1 MTKAA
6 GISMAKLDQCEED
19 TLKMMEIAQ
28 QSVELLEQ
36 MPCDVEALARLS
48 KSFTD
53 KIEGLRSDLLDQSS
67 HLAPLTGSAGT
78 VDYAKQE
85 KSS

>member
-1 MTKAA
+1 MMKPV

-19 TLKMMEIAQ
+19 TLKLMEIAEK
-28 QSVELLEQ
+28 SVELLEQ

-48 KSFTD
+48 KSFAN
-53 KIEGLRSDLLDQSS
+53 KIEGLRSDLLEQSS
-67 HLAPLTGSAGT
+67 HLVPLTGSAGT

>member
-1 MTKAA
+1 MTKPS
-6 GISMAKLDQCEED
+6 GISMVKLDQCEGD
-19 TLKMMEIAQ
+19 MLKLMEIAE

-48 KSFTD
+48 KSFAD
-53 KIEGLRSDLLDQSS
+53 KIEGLRSDLLEQSS

-85 KSS
+85 KSW